1 LDNGFDNQNPYG
13 LVAVQ
18 YLSSHDEVANGK
30 RRPARDLKD
39 RGSWGHSEYDAQAQ
53 TITALA
59 TAIMARGYP
68 MIFMGDEFL
77 EGYYSGNQEWFKD
90 DQPITWANLTNTRAS
105 NTMRAVKDLIN
116 IRKTE
121 INKPWYVDIQVIH
134 VNNTAKVIGFSRG
147 GNIYVI
153 INYNKV
159 NYPSYGI
166 PFPSPGVWDLIFAHP
181 SGAYGDSWADS
192 YLENSVNYLGGY
204 ANIKIPEYGVLIYRK
219 Q

>member
-1 LDNGFDNQNPYG
+1 
-13 LVAVQ
+13 
-18 YLSSHDEVANGK
+18 
-30 RRPARDLKD
+30 
-39 RGSWGHSEYDAQAQ
+39 
-53 TITALA
+53 
-59 TAIMARGYP
+59 MARGYP

-121 INKPWYVDIQVIH
+121 INKPWYVGIGVIH
-134 VNNTAKVIGFSRG
+134 VNNSAKVIGFSRG
-147 GNIYVI
+147 DSIYVI
-153 INYNKV
+153 INYDKV
-159 NYPSYGI
+159 NYTNSTSYGI
-166 PFPSPGVWDLIFAHP
+166 PFPSAGTWNLIFAHP

-192 YLENSVNYLGGY
+192 RLTPSVSYSGSGNV
-204 ANIKIPEYGVLIYRK
+204 NINIPEYGVLIYKK

>member
-1 LDNGFDNQNPYG
+1 LDNGLNNQNPYG

-30 RRPARDLKD
+30 RRPAADLTN
-39 RGSWGHSEYDAQAQ
+39 RGWGNSEYDAQAQ

-59 TAIMARGYP
+59 TIIMARGYP

-77 EGYYSGNQEWFKD
+77 EGYYFGNQEYFRD

-105 NTMRAVKDLIN
+105 NTMRAVRDLIDK
-116 IRKTE
+116 RKAE

-134 VNNTAKVIGFSRG
+134 VNNTDKVIGFSRG

-166 PFPSPGVWDLIFAHP
+166 PFPSAGTWNLIFAHP
-181 SGAYGDSWADS
+181 SGAYGDSLADS
-192 YLENSVNYLGGY
+192 YLTSSFSYSGGNAY
-204 ANIKIPEYGVLIYRK
+204 IKIPEYGVLIYKK